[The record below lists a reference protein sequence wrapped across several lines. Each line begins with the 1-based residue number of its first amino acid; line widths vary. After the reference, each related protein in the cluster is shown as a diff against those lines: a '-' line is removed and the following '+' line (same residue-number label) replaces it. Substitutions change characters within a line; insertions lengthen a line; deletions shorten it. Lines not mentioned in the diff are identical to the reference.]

1 MDAVVAIGFRDGTA
15 SSPRW
20 AATGFLYGKKAS
32 ATEPIYTVALV
43 TNRHVF
49 DGERSACLRF
59 NPEGKDAAKE
69 LWVDLEDRDGAP
81 LWASDPSV
89 DLAVVAIRVD
99 QLISS
104 RIRVVLFRNDQ
115 DTLCLKDAEK
125 AGVTEGDGVAVLG
138 FPLGLVGSQRN
149 YTIVRQGSIARIRDA
164 FAGVSNEILVD
175 TAVFPETAAG
185 LWSHDPIARNRVV
198 TTVKVGPSL
207 SVLFLATCC
216 TRRSRLTSDGGCSC
230 GVSRELRSGERGA
243 GRPYCE
249 VV

>member
-1 MDAVVAIGFRDGTA
+1 MAKRLTGFMDAVVAIGFRDGTA

-164 FAGVSNEILVD
+164 FAGVSTEILVD

-185 LWSHDPIARNRVV
+185 LWSHD
-198 TTVKVGPSL
+198 
-207 SVLFLATCC
+207 
-216 TRRSRLTSDGGCSC
+216 
-230 GVSRELRSGERGA
+230 
-243 GRPYCE
+243 
-249 VV
+249 